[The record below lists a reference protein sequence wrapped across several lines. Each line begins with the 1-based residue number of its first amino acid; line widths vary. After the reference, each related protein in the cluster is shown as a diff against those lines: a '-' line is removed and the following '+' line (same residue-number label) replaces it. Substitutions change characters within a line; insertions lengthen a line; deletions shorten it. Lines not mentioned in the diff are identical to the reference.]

1 MKIFRLAFIAATFG
15 LVAGCSTLSATSA
28 QTECTTALAS
38 LSALE
43 VTPNLTAQG
52 QADLATITPLVNS
65 ACPGGVPVQSA
76 AYFEETIIPQLA
88 VILAEHL

>member
-1 MKIFRLAFIAATFG
+1 MKIFRVGLILASIG
-15 LVAGCSTLSATSA
+15 LMGGCSTLTATSA

-38 LSALE
+38 LSALQLM
-43 VTPNLTAQG
+43 PNLTAQG
-52 QADLATITPLVNS
+52 QADLATVTPLVNS